1 MVTVTAAPFKLDE
14 KRDAMS
20 IVFFSDMGL
29 ASHVMKEVTEFA
41 RKQGL
46 HAAGLGIVLRELI
59 TNAIAHGNKHDP
71 SRSVSLQLNRCEDG
85 RLKLTVEDEGNG
97 FDYVGLDMTLPD
109 EVVRMG
115 KRGYKLINAFS
126 EKLEFNA
133 KGNRIAAYL
142 KLEGEPQNMT
152 G

>member
-20 IVFFSDMGL
+20 VVFFSEIGL
-29 ASHVMKEVTEFA
+29 ASHVMKEITGFT

-46 HAAGLGIVLRELI
+46 HAAGFGIVLRELI
-59 TNAIAHGNKHDP
+59 MNAIAHGNKSDS
-71 SRSVSLQLNRCEDG
+71 SRSVAVYLNRCQDG
-85 RLKLTVEDEGNG
+85 MLKLTVEDEGDG
-97 FDYVGLDMTLPD
+97 FDYAGLDMSLPE
-109 EVVRMG
+109 EVVRMS

-133 KGNRIAAYL
+133 KGNRVAAYL
-142 KLEGEPQNMT
+142 KLEDEPQHTT